1 MSQKDHR
8 KSRHVTDPPS
18 DAKVVC
24 AWCDHVL
31 REGSGRTN
39 HVICHKCFERE
50 AQPYLEKQHRAKQ
63 EKIFSPPPP
72 EEFRGPF
79 YYIEGPLIAGFI
91 MLLIIVLVAMG
102 AEGRHWLTRGKMP
115 ELIEWQPKGIPVPT
129 SSPSPADLVNPW
141 ELPLTNILTCSL
153 Q

>member
-1 MSQKDHR
+1 MIQKDHR

-18 DAKVVC
+18 DVKVVC

-31 REGSGRTN
+31 REGSGITN
-39 HVICHKCFERE
+39 HVICAKCFERE

-63 EKIFSPPPP
+63 EKIFSSPPP

-79 YYIEGPLIAGFI
+79 CYIVGQLIAGFI
-91 MLLIIVLVAMG
+91 MLLIIFVVVMG
-102 AEGRHWLTRGKMP
+102 AEVLHWLTGGKVP
-115 ELIEWQPKGIPVPT
+115 ELIELHPKGIPVPN
-129 SSPSPADLVNPW
+129 SPPSPADLVNPW
-141 ELPLTNILTCSL
+141 ELTQKIILTCFL